1 MSTRSPEPHQ
11 SPVQP
16 QPAVTGS
23 GRTSESPQASTTGG
37 VKAIGGLIA
46 VAIGITGV
54 FLLALAAVLVLAFQV
69 RSPSAAITGVATG
82 AFGVI
87 GSVVGA
93 YFGVKVG
100 TDQTKPLA
108 DAATAASARA
118 AAFALHVPP
127 ESAEIAAKAAN
138 DAMTAAH
145 AVTRG

>member
-1 MSTRSPEPHQ
+1 
-11 SPVQP
+11 
-16 QPAVTGS
+16 
-23 GRTSESPQASTTGG
+23 
-37 VKAIGGLIA
+37 LIA
-46 VAIGITGV
+46 VGIGITGV

-69 RSPSAAITGVATG
+69 ASSSAAITGVATG

-100 TDQTKPLA
+100 TDQTKSLA

-118 AAFALHVPP
+118 GALALHVPP

-138 DAMTAAH
+138 EAVAATH
-145 AVTRG
+145 AVARG